1 MKQVHKCIE
10 AFSNSNNAKS
20 ALKDRQRTANQK
32 PLGML
37 KPNAT
42 RWWSVFM
49 ATGRLE
55 LAREHLDVAEFDQL
69 VQEHLTEQ
77 EWEFIHQ

>member
-1 MKQVHKCIE
+1 MTKQVHEHTE
-10 AFSNSNNAKS
+10 AFSNSNNVKI

-32 PLGML
+32 PLGTL

-55 LAREHLDVAEFDQL
+55 LTREHLDVAEFDQL
-69 VQEHLTEQ
+69 V
-77 EWEFIHQ
+77 